1 MFGFLRSHSEHVD
14 GAADSSASPRLAYL
28 STSSAIWK
36 QEKTP
41 GQSLKRAN
49 HPGFLGADLGE
60 ANEKTLRSDRV
71 D

>member
-14 GAADSSASPRLAYL
+14 GAVNPSTSLRLAYL
-28 STSSAIWK
+28 SMSSAIWK

-41 GQSLKRAN
+41 GQCKRAN
-49 HPGFLGADLGE
+49 HAGFLGADLGE